1 LSLNFVSV
9 LLKLHS
15 LELLSRLGDE
25 VILTFLHGVD
35 VVPECLFL
43 LTLSPEPAERM
54 KQFLF

>member
-1 LSLNFVSV
+1 MSLNFVSV

-54 KQFLF
+54 K